1 MHIQLLCTS
10 DGSCYVQLDQI
21 RVPFRNAE
29 QANADLERLRERIA
43 APHVLA
49 EAQRRDA
56 EKRQAQRRAG

>member
-10 DGSCYVQLDQI
+10 DGRCYVQLDQI
-21 RVPFRNAE
+21 RVPFQGAE
-29 QANADLERLRERIA
+29 QARDYLACLQQRIA

-56 EKRQAQRRAG
+56 EKRQAG